1 MLNVHNSLF
10 QGGTGLRPVVSG
22 VSPETVGKRTIAPPL
37 SMNQRS
43 ISPDEIRRDAEFNRR
58 DACSTHQTS
67 FVTVAKTSSIF
78 TDAMH
83 ASNSSRVPLM
93 SPPS

>member
-22 VSPETVGKRTIAPPL
+22 VAPETVGSRTIAPPL

-43 ISPDEIRRDAEFNRR
+43 ISPDEIRRDAEFDGR
-58 DACSTHQTS
+58 DTRSTVLLQFEHS
-67 FVTVAKTSSIF
+67 
-78 TDAMH
+78 H
-83 ASNSSRVPLM
+83 
-93 SPPS
+93 